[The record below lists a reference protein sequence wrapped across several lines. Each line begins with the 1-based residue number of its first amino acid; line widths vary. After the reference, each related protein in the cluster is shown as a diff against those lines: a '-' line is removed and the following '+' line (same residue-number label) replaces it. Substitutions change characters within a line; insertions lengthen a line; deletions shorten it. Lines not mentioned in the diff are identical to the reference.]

1 MIKCEFYRDGKCIN
15 SEAKLA
21 AVGECEHCFQGKD
34 ANTCALTCDC
44 DETTCNIGDII
55 NDN

>member
-1 MIKCEFYRDGKCIN
+1 MIKCEFYWDGKCID

-21 AVGECEHCFQGKD
+21 GVSECEHCFQGKD

-44 DETTCNIGDII
+44 DETTCNIGEIV
-55 NDN
+55 NE